1 MKLKEYTN
9 IQDYIEIKKSE
20 KKEKIIN
27 ETVPLNDVVEA
38 NKEKRLLTKKD
49 FIESIINDKYKNE
62 FGQWKIKDLRDH
74 FSLTHMINGRP
85 VNLQGHCFRCLKP
98 LRADYTQ
105 FENYCL
111 DC

>member
-1 MKLKEYTN
+1 MLQYGILSFNIPYRKL
-9 IQDYIEIKKSE
+9 EIM
-20 KKEKIIN
+20 
-27 ETVPLNDVVEA
+27 TA
-38 NKEKRLLTKKD
+38 EKRLLTKKD
-49 FIESIINDKYKNE
+49 FIESIINDKHKNE

-74 FSLTHMINGRP
+74 FSLTHMINGKA